1 MGLDFSF
8 LPDLPQ
14 VETLKR
20 VAPEIWSNE
29 EVRALWIEGSFGQ
42 GAADRY
48 SDVDLRLAVPAARFR
63 KWESPDFTA
72 LFQGL
77 CIAHQRL
84 FPQEE
89 AILHHV
95 LLETG
100 EMYDLGIQRID
111 RLALHGTSRLLGCRD
126 PALAGCF
133 TEPASVSAAVSVA
146 DSSGS
151 PGSDPDPG
159 TVAQL
164 IVDFWINSN
173 KHRKVLHR
181 GLDPMVVV
189 GLQAERAILI
199 RLWAIHASGR
209 DTGTETPTIHTL
221 TPQVR
226 SIGKTGRNALEV
238 LGAPVRNRGEL
249 KALIERHRDEV
260 ARVGRALAER
270 YAFAYPEGVEETV
283 RAGWDEFLST
293 D

>member
-14 VETLKR
+14 VETLKQ
-20 VAPEIWSNE
+20 VAPEIWCNE
-29 EVRALWIEGSFGQ
+29 EVRAIWIEGSFGQ
-42 GAADRY
+42 GTADRY

-63 KWESPDFTA
+63 KWETPDFPA
-72 LFQGL
+72 LFNGL

-84 FPQEE
+84 FPHEE

-111 RLALHGTSRLLGCRD
+111 QLALHGTSRLLGCRD
-126 PALAGCF
+126 PALSGDF
-133 TEPASVSAAVSVA
+133 KVPAAVSSA
-146 DSSGS
+146 ESSGLQ
-151 PGSDPDPG
+151 GTDPDPG
-159 TVAQL
+159 TVGQL

-173 KHRKVLHR
+173 KHRKVLYR

-189 GLQAERAILI
+189 GLQTERVILI
-199 RLWAIHASGR
+199 RLWAIQTSGR
-209 DTGTETPTIHTL
+209 DTGTVTPTIHTL

-226 SIGKTGRNALEV
+226 SIEKTGRNVLEV

-249 KALIERHRDEV
+249 KTLIERHRDEV

-270 YAFAYPEGVEETV
+270 YAFAYPEVVEATV
-283 RAGWDEFLST
+283 RAGWDEFLAT
-293 D
+293 KG

>member
-29 EVRALWIEGSFGQ
+29 EVRAFWIEGSFGQ
-42 GAADRY
+42 GTADRY

-63 KWESPDFTA
+63 KWQTPDFTA
-72 LFQGL
+72 LFKDL
-77 CIAHQRL
+77 CFAHQRL

-126 PALAGCF
+126 PALAESF
-133 TEPASVSAAVSVA
+133 TEPVTVSAAVSP
-146 DSSGS
+146 GS
-151 PGSDPDPG
+151 PDTDPDPG
-159 TVAQL
+159 TVGQL

-173 KHRKVLHR
+173 KHRKVLYR

-189 GLQAERAILI
+189 GLQTERAILI

-209 DTGTETPTIHTL
+209 DTGKETPTIHTL

-226 SIGKTGRNALEV
+226 SIGITGRNALEV
-238 LGAPVRNRGEL
+238 LGAPVRNRNEL

-260 ARVGRALAER
+260 ARVGRSLAER
-270 YAFAYPEGVEETV
+270 YAFGYPEVVEATV

-293 D
+293 V

>member
-20 VAPEIWSNE
+20 VAPEVWSNE
-29 EVRALWIEGSFGQ
+29 EVRAFWIEGSFGQ
-42 GAADRY
+42 GTADRY

-63 KWESPDFTA
+63 KWETPDFTA
-72 LFQGL
+72 LFKGL

-126 PALAGCF
+126 PALAGSF
-133 TEPASVSAAVSVA
+133 TEPVTVSAAVSP
-146 DSSGS
+146 GS
-151 PGSDPDPG
+151 PDTDPEPG
-159 TVAQL
+159 TVGQL

-173 KHRKVLHR
+173 KHRKVLYR

-189 GLQAERAILI
+189 GLQTERAILI

-209 DTGTETPTIHTL
+209 DTGKETPTIHTL

-238 LGAPVRNRGEL
+238 LGAPVRNRNEL

-260 ARVGRALAER
+260 ACVGRSLAER
-270 YAFAYPEGVEETV
+270 YAFAYPEVVEETV

>member
-1 MGLDFSF
+1 MGLDFTF

-29 EVRALWIEGSFGQ
+29 EVRALWLEGSFGL
-42 GAADRY
+42 GSADRY

-72 LFQGL
+72 LFKGL

-95 LLETG
+95 MLKTG
-100 EMYDLGIQRID
+100 EMYDLGIQRLD
-111 RLALHGTSRLLGCRD
+111 RLAIHASSRLLGCREPPLTGYFKD
-126 PALAGCF
+126 P
-133 TEPASVSAAVSVA
+133 AAVSSAV
-146 DSSGS
+146 STGS
-151 PGSDPDPG
+151 LHSNPDPG
-159 TVAQL
+159 SIRQVIL
-164 IVDFWINSN
+164 DFWLNSN
-173 KHRKVLHR
+173 KHRKVLNR

-189 GLQAERAILI
+189 GLQTERAILI
-199 RLWAIHASGR
+199 RLWAIQASGL
-209 DTGTETPTIHTL
+209 DTSTAKPTIHTL
-221 TPQVR
+221 TPQIR
-226 SIGKTGRNALEV
+226 SIDETGINALEV
-238 LGAPVRNRGEL
+238 LGAPVRTRGEL

-270 YAFAYPEGVEETV
+270 YDFCYPDVAEETV
-283 RAGWDEFLST
+283 RAGWNAFLST
-293 D
+293 DR

>member
-1 MGLDFSF
+1 MGLDFTF

-14 VETLKR
+14 VETLKQ
-20 VAPEIWSNE
+20 VAPEIWSNQ

-42 GAADRY
+42 GTADRY

-63 KWESPDFTA
+63 IWEAPDFTA
-72 LFQGL
+72 LFRGL
-77 CIAHQRL
+77 CVAHQRL
-84 FPQEE
+84 FPQEK

-95 LLETG
+95 MLENG

-126 PALAGCF
+126 PALAVDF
-133 TEPASVSAAVSVA
+133 KKPAAI
-146 DSSGS
+146 SSGS
-151 PGSDPDPG
+151 LRTDPDPSSIR
-159 TVAQL
+159 QL
-164 IVDFWINSN
+164 IIDFWLNSN
-173 KHRKVLHR
+173 KHRKVLFR

-189 GLQAERAILI
+189 GLQTERAILI

-209 DTGTETPTIHTL
+209 DTGTAKPTIHTL

-226 SIGKTGRNALEV
+226 SIEKTGRNALEV
-238 LGAPVRNRGEL
+238 LGAPVRTRGEL

-260 ARVGRALAER
+260 ARVGRALAVR
-270 YAFAYPEGVEETV
+270 YAFGYPEDVEATV
-283 RAGWDEFLST
+283 RAGWDAFDSS